1 MVSSP
6 TTKGARGFPQ
16 KAYIWVRKL
25 FIMVKIDL
33 KKTYT
38 VEEYLELE
46 AKSES
51 RHEFYYGNLFEMPGT
66 TILHNELCIALLLI
80 LKSKLS
86 KQEYRVLV
94 ESVKVRVKQ
103 EDVFLYPDVVVAP
116 LSENPETGYI
126 LSQPILIAE
135 VLSDSTRRYDSTD
148 KFIQYRKIESLQYY
162 LLVEPEK
169 QVVIFYEKAPD
180 GDWVSKTYTEN
191 EEEVKLPLLN
201 ATIRIGDIYG
211 K

>member
-1 MVSSP
+1 
-6 TTKGARGFPQ
+6 
-16 KAYIWVRKL
+16 
-25 FIMVKIDL
+25 MVKIDL
-33 KKTYT
+33 EKTYT
-38 VEEYLELE
+38 VEEYFELE

-51 RHEFYYGNLFEMPGT
+51 RHEFFYGNLFEMPGT
-66 TILHNELCIALLLI
+66 TFLHNQICMLLWMI
-80 LKSKLS
+80 FRNQLS
-86 KQEYRVLV
+86 REAYSIGT
-94 ESVKVRVKQ
+94 ESVKVKIEA
-103 EDVFLYPDVVVAP
+103 EDIFLYPDVFICKIIA
-116 LSENPETGYI
+116 NPETTI
-126 LSQPILIAE
+126 VINDPVLIAE

-169 QVVIFYEKAPD
+169 QVVIFYEKAAD

-191 EEEVKLPLLN
+191 EEEVKLTFLN